1 MAFTSRDWFFA
12 LKVAL
17 AALLAMGIAFWVD
30 LPRPYWAVTS
40 VYMVSQPLT
49 GATTSKAAYRLYGTI
64 LGAVAAVALVPS
76 LVNVPALLCVALA
89 LWIAG

>member
-17 AALLAMGIAFWVD
+17 AALLTMGIAFWVD

-40 VYMVSQPLT
+40 IFMVSQPLS
-49 GATTSKAAYRLYGTI
+49 GATTSKAGYRLYGTI
-64 LGAVAAVALVPS
+64 LGAIAAVVLEIGRAHV
-76 LVNVPALLCVALA
+76 
-89 LWIAG
+89 